1 MVWNLNKIA
10 ESNDYKKETVDSDT
24 SRRVA
29 EFRDYFN
36 KATPEEQMKI
46 AQDFD
51 EKVNKYMDP
60 ELKSTIT
67 SGDTV
72 ENVKESAEVT
82 EDDNERIRELEDITY
97 ALDNYPDIPEAQK
110 KWVEDMIYGPANNAE
125 HKIVDAIQQDKSDK
139 NIDK

>member
-1 MVWNLNKIA
+1 
-10 ESNDYKKETVDSDT
+10 
-24 SRRVA
+24 
-29 EFRDYFN
+29 
-36 KATPEEQMKI
+36 MKI

-97 ALDNYPDIPEAQK
+97 ALENYPNIPDAQK
-110 KWVEDMIYGPANNAE
+110 K
-125 HKIVDAIQQDKSDK
+125 
-139 NIDK
+139 